1 MNGRIAQI
9 LIFILCGAFLL
20 IAGCTAP
27 APPGGAAPTPAGGTT
42 GQAPAS
48 TTDLGTITSLLR
60 SISEQVALVA
70 ENTRPEGTGLLTGNL
85 ILFDTSG
92 NTANTITN
100 STSLIALPRGSCD
113 VAVHGSQVRMFT
125 TIEEMK
131 DYGTT
136 KYSRN
141 SQACADVY
149 VCRKT
154 VTLDDEFSYLF
165 VTYKPYDD
173 RYRLTQV
180 TLSYRCPIY

>member
-27 APPGGAAPTPAGGTT
+27 APEAATTPTVRAT
-42 GQAPAS
+42 QAPA
-48 TTDLGTITSLLR
+48 TGGDLGTVISLLR
-60 SISEQVALVA
+60 TISDEVSLVA
-70 ENTRPEGTGLLTGNL
+70 ENTQPQGKGIATGNL

-100 STSLIALPRGSCD
+100 GTSIIALPRGNCD

-125 TIEEMK
+125 TLEEMK